1 VRRKRI
7 RIRVSVDT
15 NGAAFG
21 LADGTVMTV
30 MDILLAADDQAVDG
44 VLYGGD
50 ATRRAKAN
58 TVVRAINQADG
69 L

>member
-1 VRRKRI
+1 M
-7 RIRVSVDT
+7 SVGT

-21 LADGTVMTV
+21 VADGTVMTV

-50 ATRRAKAN
+50 ATRRAKGN
-58 TVVRAINQADG
+58 TVVSAINQAGG